1 MKTDYTD
8 LVGEQRHHPQTLH
21 TLVSSANIATLLLRI
36 ESGRLFTYNK
46 KRAGPSI
53 DPCGTPEVIGRSRD
67 VAPSTVTRWRLPQRN
82 LSPVYTNRFYFGL
95 HNYIYIYIYIF
106 FFLP

>member
-1 MKTDYTD
+1 M
-8 LVGEQRHHPQTLH
+8 
-21 TLVSSANIATLLLRI
+21 SSENIATLLLRI

-53 DPCGTPEVIGRSRD
+53 DPCGTPEVTGRSRD

-82 LSPVYTNRFYFGL
+82 LSPVYTNRFFL
-95 HNYIYIYIYIF
+95 DCTIIFIYIF
-106 FFLP
+106 TLIRLEGVLNLSLAGWGVSTKCLFG

>member
-1 MKTDYTD
+1 MKTDSPDDFTSLY
-8 LVGEQRHHPQTLH
+8 

-53 DPCGTPEVIGRSRD
+53 ELCGTPEMTGRSRD
-67 VAPSTVTRWRLPQRN
+67 VAPNAVTRWRLPQR
-82 LSPVYTNRFYFGL
+82 YA
-95 HNYIYIYIYIF
+95 
-106 FFLP
+106 